1 MVDSTVSAEAKRQM
15 VDRVK
20 DCLRELCADE
30 AWSVGALVVG
40 GHLGVLGDKINH
52 PLALYVARQTG
63 IRIQMWPQF
72 AFLEEYDA
80 IASLP
85 VCVAAFAEKWE
96 AGEFPELVR
105 PSAAS

>member
-1 MVDSTVSAEAKRQM
+1 MDDNTVLTETKREAVEK
-15 VDRVK
+15 VK
-20 DCLRELCADE
+20 SCLRELLADE
-30 AWSVGALVVG
+30 AQAVGALVVG

-72 AFLEEYDA
+72 AFLEDHEA

-85 VCVAAFAEKWE
+85 VCVVAFAEKWQE
-96 AGEFPELVR
+96 GGFPELIR
-105 PSAAS
+105 G